1 MANGRQPSFFKVL
14 KGDDFCEKLKI
25 PRAFL
30 MHFDGTVPEQCQ
42 LRIRTQTWL
51 VDVERVHRKFYF
63 QHGWKKFVQENG
75 LKGCEFLAFFY
86 SGNSEFYV
94 HIYGIDAC
102 KREFAEVAREVSDS
116 AKWNYVSRIEEAD
129 SDDASVQA
137 GDDDDDKEKEDDDE
151 DDDFENE
158 ADSEDKDEYVEE
170 EVESDRDEGKSD
182 DSIDILDEF
191 PQCSK
196 VETKRTSSGLHKRKI
211 NCSQAKAQSIKRRAS
226 GWSSNQRIKALK
238 QNGTGELIARHR
250 AADFM
255 SKSVDPSCLIVMSP
269 SYVKGSC
276 VHFPREFSY
285 RHLKMKCSHINLRVN
300 KKSWSLNIY
309 QGIRNKSFKLQAGW
323 PEFVR
328 ENNLKEG
335 DVCVFVLN
343 ETIRYVFDVKIFR
356 ATEAADCT
364 LPGARQ
370 KR

>member
-1 MANGRQPSFFKVL
+1 MATGRQPSFFKVL
-14 KGDDFCEKLKI
+14 KGDDFCEKL
-25 PRAFL
+25 P
-30 MHFDGTVPEQCQ
+30 
-42 LRIRTQTWL
+42 
-51 VDVERVHRKFYF
+51 
-63 QHGWKKFVQENG
+63 
-75 LKGCEFLAFFY
+75 FFY

-137 GDDDDDKEKEDDDE
+137 GDDDDDKEEDDDE

-343 ETIRYVFDVKIFR
+343 ETIRYVFDVTIFR
-356 ATEAADCT
+356 TTEAADCT

>member
-1 MANGRQPSFFKVL
+1 MATGRQPSFFKVL

-51 VDVERVHRKFYF
+51 VDVERVHR
-63 QHGWKKFVQENG
+63 N
-75 LKGCEFLAFFY
+75 
-86 SGNSEFYV
+86 GNSEFYV

-137 GDDDDDKEKEDDDE
+137 
-151 DDDFENE
+151 

-343 ETIRYVFDVKIFR
+343 ETIRYVFDVTIFR
-356 ATEAADCT
+356 TTEAADCT
-364 LPGARQ
+364 LPAM
-370 KR
+370 KRKDSDHPMEHQNPLDTGG